1 MAALSVHTNKRWD
14 TDYNLHA
21 ILEQNYLTNY
31 IIKLQ
36 NVRVKSF
43 IVLT

>member
-1 MAALSVHTNKRWD
+1 MAALSVHTNKRRH

-21 ILEQNYLTNY
+21 ILEQNYLIDY

-36 NVRVKSF
+36 NVRMKSR
-43 IVLT
+43 IVLI

>member
-1 MAALSVHTNKRWD
+1 MAALGVHANKRWY

-21 ILEQNYLTNY
+21 ILKQNYLTNY

-36 NVRVKSF
+36 DVRMKSL